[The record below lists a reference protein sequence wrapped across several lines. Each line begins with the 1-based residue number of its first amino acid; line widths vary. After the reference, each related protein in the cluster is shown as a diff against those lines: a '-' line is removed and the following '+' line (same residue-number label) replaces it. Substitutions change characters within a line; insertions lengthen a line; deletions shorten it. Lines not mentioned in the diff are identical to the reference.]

1 MVSSRDVELI
11 ASGTGSLVDGE
22 AQITFERQ
30 FQEAVSSEVPIRV
43 VVTAQD
49 APSALLYVT
58 GKSAEGFT
66 VKPLEIPELSL
77 KTDNVSFDWIA
88 IARQKGYE
96 QRPEIIT
103 PSEDQMRGKKVKK

>member
-1 MVSSRDVELI
+1 VELI
-11 ASGTGSLVDGE
+11 ASGTGSLVDGQ
-22 AQITFERQ
+22 AQISFEPE
-30 FQEAVSSEVPIRV
+30 FQEAVSSEVPVRV

-58 GKSAEGFT
+58 DKSTQGFT

-77 KTDNVSFDWIA
+77 EADKVSFDWIA